1 MKSYSQHLRET
12 ISLSIPVS
20 VGQLGFVMMGVVDS
34 IMVGHNGAESLAA
47 SSLGSGVFIL
57 FLVLGLGISYAIS
70 PLVSIALGS
79 NNEELLGDIFRQSL
93 VINLLTGVIL
103 SLFVFGFS
111 YAIPYLNQPPEV
123 SKLAQSYIKI
133 LGISIIPTMIF
144 QSYKQFIEG
153 FSFMRPAMVIA
164 IVANFVNAFINWLL
178 IYGNWGMPKLGLDGA
193 GYATLASRLFMTTA
207 MIYITA
213 NHRRFSSIRLSLLP
227 YSVNKEL
234 IKKILS
240 VGVPSGVQYF
250 FEVGAFVSAAYIVG
264 WLGTE
269 QLAAHTIAL
278 NISAISYMV
287 TLGLSSAG
295 AIRVGYEVGRKD
307 VIETRKAGFSA
318 LIMAVLFMAVSAV
331 ILILFRDQLVHI
343 FTSESVVIAVAA
355 DLLIVAAF
363 FQIFDGSQAVGIG
376 ICRGLTDVTVPT
388 YITFF
393 AYWIVGLPIGYV
405 LGFWANWGV
414 IGVWVGLSLGLITS
428 AVLLNTRFTFK
439 SKKIIAVYK

>member
-1 MKSYSQHLRET
+1 
-12 ISLSIPVS
+12 
-20 VGQLGFVMMGVVDS
+20 
-34 IMVGHNGAESLAA
+34 
-47 SSLGSGVFIL
+47 
-57 FLVLGLGISYAIS
+57 
-70 PLVSIALGS
+70 
-79 NNEELLGDIFRQSL
+79 
-93 VINLLTGVIL
+93 
-103 SLFVFGFS
+103 
-111 YAIPYLNQPPEV
+111 
-123 SKLAQSYIKI
+123 
-133 LGISIIPTMIF
+133 
-144 QSYKQFIEG
+144 
-153 FSFMRPAMVIA
+153 
-164 IVANFVNAFINWLL
+164 
-178 IYGNWGMPKLGLDGA
+178 
-193 GYATLASRLFMTTA
+193 
-207 MIYITA
+207 
-213 NHRRFSSIRLSLLP
+213 
-227 YSVNKEL
+227 VNKEL

-240 VGVPSGVQYF
+240 VGLPSGIQYF

-307 VIETRKAGFSA
+307 VVETRKAGFSA
-318 LIMAVLFMAVSAV
+318 LIMAVLFMSVSAV
-331 ILILFRDQLVHI
+331 ILILFRDQLVNI
-343 FTSESVVIAVAA
+343 FTTESVVIAVAT

-405 LGFWANWGV
+405 LGFWANMGV
-414 IGVWVGLSLGLITS
+414 IGVWIGLSLGLITS

-439 SKKIIAVYK
+439 SKNIIAVYK